1 MAELFGRF
9 CAVTVETAKITGL
22 RMAFKVI
29 SSLQP
34 EPNVCELSIYNLN
47 ADSRGRLQADHAV
60 ATRIEAGYDAQHE
73 ILFLGDLRRVI
84 TTRQGPDWITTLKA
98 GDGETKYRTS
108 SINEAFA
115 PGTLITDA
123 VKTMAARLGVNIGDT
138 EKRLAAATH
147 RAGITQFVNGLVA
160 SGFTR
165 DQLTDALKGLGLKWS
180 IQDGTLQILGLE
192 DTTNE
197 PVASLS
203 PTTGLIG
210 SPSAGDKGTIKVT
223 SLLMPGIR
231 PGRKIQLQCANL
243 PKAFY
248 RVEKVTHTGDTHGQ
262 SWYTEAEV
270 KPVKQA

>member
-22 RMAFKVI
+22 RMAFKVV
-29 SSLQP
+29 SSLEP

-47 ADSRGRLQADHAV
+47 ADNRGKLQTDDAV
-60 ATRIEAGYDAQHE
+60 ATQIEAGYNSRHE

-98 GDGETKYRTS
+98 GDGETKYATS

-115 PGTLITDA
+115 PGTAIITA
-123 VKTMAARLGVNIGDT
+123 VKTMADRLGIKIGDT
-138 EKRLAAATH
+138 EKRLLNATH
-147 RAGITQFVNGLVA
+147 RAGITQFINGLVS

-165 DQLTDALKGLGLKWS
+165 DQLTEALKGLGLKWS
-180 IQDGTLQILGLE
+180 IHQGTLQVLGLE

-197 PVASLS
+197 PVVLLT
-203 PTTGLIG
+203 PQTGLIG
-210 SPSAGDKGTIKVT
+210 SPSPGEKGIVKITA
-223 SLLMPGIR
+223 LLTPGIR
-231 PGRKIQLQCANL
+231 PGRKIRLECAGV

-248 RVEKVTHTGDTHGQ
+248 RIEKVTHTGDTHGQ
-262 SWYTEAEV
+262 SWYTEAEI
-270 KPVKQA
+270 KPVPQG